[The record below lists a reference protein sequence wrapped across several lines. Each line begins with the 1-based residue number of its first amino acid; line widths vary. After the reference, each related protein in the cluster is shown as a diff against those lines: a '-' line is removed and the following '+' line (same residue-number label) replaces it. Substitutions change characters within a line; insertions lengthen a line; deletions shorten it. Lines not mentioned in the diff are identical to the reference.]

1 MTKKTAFFEAWSWF
15 KFNNLG
21 MALRTNLKFYTSVAK
36 GLKLKV
42 RRFLGLFPTF
52 VDVTVEKLVG
62 LIKFKIRISQLIVK
76 TLLEQRSLNQI
87 RICLGT

>member
-1 MTKKTAFFEAWSWF
+1 M
-15 KFNNLG
+15 
-21 MALRTNLKFYTSVAK
+21 AK

-62 LIKFKIRISQLIVK
+62 LLKFKIRLSQLIVK
-76 TLLEQRSLNQI
+76 ILLEQRSLNQI
-87 RICLGT
+87 RHCLAT